1 MKTRRLGVKH
11 PLLAPE
17 TKELHHVES
26 ERHINRLGH
35 PQHRLAARG
44 PSFYFSTSTP
54 RQKATNPLIFR
65 AAGFGSG

>member
-1 MKTRRLGVKH
+1 
-11 PLLAPE
+11 
-17 TKELHHVES
+17 VES